1 MQKLFAVAVAGAAS
15 MLYGNEITFTGLDAS
30 NPTNLSSSANWSAPP
45 SADVVGVIDLSKTSA
60 AGYVVDGTGLALK
73 GLRIEGAADETI
85 TLGGASVLTL
95 GESGYKGNSS
105 LTLRCPVAIAAPQ
118 TWDFG
123 EGVAFATYS
132 TISGTA
138 DLCISNFMQYV
149 VHYATLGYDGK
160 ITYRRSSVSKSNMW
174 VEYCGDGKWASAV
187 HMASEMPLNLRPD
200 NGKSVNWKD
209 VFPVSN
215 PTVASSSANIGLNVS
230 RMPNGGTVVFGDD
243 ADLSFATDGTTPY
256 YLTLAGHFRQ
266 IGGSIVKRQQ
276 YFLTLGHHAQDR
288 SWTYEK
294 PALYSMEGGS
304 LNVSCIMI
312 AFTAQDS
319 SADGNRFVQTG
330 GTVTLPYTDQ
340 GANLQ
345 IGGGNSMNY
354 TIAEYQMNGGTLNL
368 GGYGGSYNLA
378 IASPRISNT
387 IMPACGFIM
396 KGGTV
401 SSRCLTFGSDK
412 RFWNETLAKMKDA
425 YALLDLSGGTL
436 SFYATYQGGN
446 KDTVTPSW
454 LHFCKAWNCDPAN
467 TNCFYSVKLHGGT
480 LNISGEGQAD
490 WPLQTCFPKTE
501 VGTVLGNK
509 DRSLMIPAP
518 VYGTGIIRKEG
529 TGGLLLTD
537 ATRFTGT
544 LDVRGGVVSVEGA
557 TDDIAASDVGCFRW
571 TADSL
576 AATHAENDPVISWTD
591 SNNGVVATTNGNP
604 AVERGAFV
612 APLFKPDAY
621 NGHAALSFTRSSLAV
636 PILSNPLY
644 GKKSCTVVAVFK
656 TASAGWYQDVAYGS
670 AILSVYPGATHSV
683 FGVGLVSDPER
694 TDDGCRFGVIR
705 RFGGDPDKLV
715 GRSAYASR
723 SGVTLFDGDI
733 HAVAMTLDNDKVT
746 FTVDAD
752 YTSTNYIGT
761 ADIAPIG
768 YINKNYTDK
777 KRGELLIGGH
787 IVANDSAVDGSAPF
801 KGDLM
806 EIRVYTNRLFS
817 AAEQR
822 QITKKMLQV
831 YDGSATRMAKLESGA
846 NATGMGAPGAFS
858 SWTPNEPVAADASW
872 DADTIVAADGAQV
885 SEWTSEDG
893 AKTASVPDGKSTP
906 VLVKNAIN
914 GHAALRF
921 SSSAKTALGVS
932 AADSPIS
939 GSRSFTAALVWRTET
954 KGESAAL
961 GHIYVAPGLISTK
974 QSSSKSADF
983 SLTYRSGSA
992 VMAGYGHS
1000 AEDQSFL
1007 TRKPYRLNDGEA
1019 HISILSCDGEGKTYK
1034 LMTDG
1039 VFFEGSL
1046 ANVSERGAFDVMIG
1060 AFKAGSSSSSEFF
1073 TGDIAAVKL
1082 YGSALTKAQM
1092 RDLGEYWAK
1101 KYATQL
1107 LTGYRH
1113 SKETIRE
1120 TGLGATNIV
1129 VAADARLSLPL
1140 TDQTPFTLAPGA
1152 RLSGA
1157 GSFMGSY
1164 RFAAGS
1170 VFDLA
1175 DGVPESFDDLQ
1186 MYGGSIVFDRAN
1198 LGNSTLHVRRLKVE
1212 GVNTVSIEGA
1222 EELPYKTVLFTF
1234 DESDVPENA
1243 NWIVNGAKTTL
1254 SSVVIDADAGCA
1266 TLVTRRGFVL
1276 SVR

>member
-1 MQKLFAVAVAGAAS
+1 MMQKLFAVAVAGAAS
-15 MLYGNEITFTGLDAS
+15 MLYGNEIMFTGLDSS

-60 AGYVVDGTGLALK
+60 AGYVVEGVGLALK
-73 GLRIEGAADETI
+73 GLRIEGAAGKTI

-95 GESGYKGNSS
+95 GESGYKGNPS

-160 ITYRRSSVSKSNMW
+160 ITYRRSSVSQSNMW

-187 HMASEMPLNLRPD
+187 HMASAMPLNLRPG

-215 PTVASSSANIGLNVS
+215 PTVVSSSANIGLNVS

-243 ADLSFATDGTTPY
+243 TDLSFATDGTTPF

-304 LNVSCIMI
+304 LNVSSIMI
-312 AFTAQDS
+312 AYTAQDS

-396 KGGTV
+396 EGGTV

-576 AATHAENDPVISWTD
+576 AATHANGDAVVDWVD
-591 SNNGVVATTNGNP
+591 SNNGVIATTNGNP
-604 AVERGAFV
+604 AVERTTTFK
-612 APLFKPDAY
+612 APVFKPNAY
-621 NGHAALSFTRSSLAV
+621 NGHAAVTFNWSSLAV
-636 PILSNPLY
+636 PRSQNPIY
-644 GKKSCTVVAVFK
+644 GKRSCTVVAVFK
-656 TASAGWYQDVAYGS
+656 PTEAGRNATVAYS
-670 AILSVYPGATHSV
+670 RSLLSVFPGSTHSV
-683 FGVGLVSDPER
+683 FAAGLVTDPEM
-694 TDDGCRFGVIR
+694 TGGCRFAVDR
-705 RFGGDPDKLV
+705 RFYGEKDTK
-715 GRSAYASR
+715 RHTSASR
-723 SGVTLFDGDI
+723 SGITLNDGDI
-733 HAVAMTLDNDKVT
+733 HAVAITLDNDKLT

-752 YTSTNYIGT
+752 HTETNITGTTSVS
-761 ADIAPIG
+761 PIG
-768 YINKNYTDK
+768 YLNANWSDY

-787 IVANDSAVDGSAPF
+787 IVANDSVIDGSAPF
-801 KGDLM
+801 AGDLM

-831 YDGSATRMAKLESGA
+831 YDGSAARMAKLESGA

-858 SWTPNEPVAADASW
+858 AWTPSAPVATAASW

-1060 AFKAGSSSSSEFF
+1060 AFKAGSSSASEFF

-1082 YGSALTKAQM
+1082 YGSALTKDQM
-1092 RDLGEYWAK
+1092 RGLGEFWAK

-1140 TDQTPFTLAPGA
+1140 TDETPFTLAPGA

-1175 DGVPESFDDLQ
+1175 DGAPESFDDLQ

-1234 DESDVPENA
+1234 DESDVPEDA

-1254 SSVVIDADAGCA
+1254 SSVVIDADAGCV